1 MLNKRQRARRAFD
14 VEHRK
19 LLDAYHTARG
29 GEKLK
34 ALAKLKQYMLERLR
48 EARQ

>member
-1 MLNKRQRARRAFD
+1 MNKRARARRAFNA
-14 VEHRK
+14 EHRK

-34 ALAKLKQYMLERLR
+34 ALAKLKQYVTARLQ
-48 EARQ
+48 AGK

>member
-1 MLNKRQRARRAFD
+1 MNKRQRARRAFNA
-14 VEHRK
+14 EHRK

-29 GEKLK
+29 GDRLK
-34 ALAKLKQYMLERLR
+34 ALAKLKAYVTERLQ